1 MDWND
6 WLTILR
12 WRAIEE
18 GDTEAVILSEERRR
32 ESTAR
37 TRAGMDSEMVK
48 TERVGDRESAF
59 LLRRARWLEHE
70 LIGWSGPLVRVME
83 RLNPVKGRRSWIIA
97 GWLAALITG
106 YALAG
111 LGQEAEFNLLALPL
125 VGVLAWNAAMTVI
138 ALVFEFRTIGRSRLM
153 EWFATRMTPI
163 PNDRNGDGD
172 SPTGMTVDQRFEQLS
187 HAPALERWQRRFRAW
202 LHIAAALLALGSAIG
217 LYARGWSREYR
228 AVWESTLLG
237 EKEAQVFFGALFNP
251 ASSALKLP
259 LPLADLPKMH
269 RTHGQS
275 TSPSAALPWIHL
287 YAGTL
292 LLLVILPRI
301 GLAGLSVWHAH
312 ALMQKRM
319 RALGWQNYLIRTL
332 RAVEGGQEIITV
344 LVHATEA
351 PPTHREV
358 WSRGVR
364 ERFGRMTEPEM
375 VQVALGDED
384 DFIAAWK
391 PAHPRV
397 VMVFNL
403 ATTPEAEVQRR
414 FVLDVKQ
421 ALASRQRDA
430 ELIVLLDATSIGNRW
445 SPEKLEGREKLWT
458 DMLQGAADEIII
470 AAQRGEQ
477 RE

>member
-18 GDTEAVILSEERRR
+18 GDTDAVILSEERRR
-32 ESTAR
+32 EATGR
-37 TRAGMDSEMVK
+37 TRAGMTSEMV
-48 TERVGDRESAF
+48 TTDRVGDRESAF
-59 LLRRARWLEHE
+59 LLRRALWLEHE
-70 LIGWSGPLVRVME
+70 LIGWSGILVRVIE

-97 GWLAALITG
+97 GWLAAFIIG

-125 VGVLAWNAAMTVI
+125 VSVLVWNGVIMAA
-138 ALVFEFRTIGRSRLM
+138 ALLIEFQQEGRSRSL
-153 EWFATRMTPI
+153 EWLATRLTPAT
-163 PNDRNGDGD
+163 NDRNGDAEA
-172 SPTGMTVDQRFEQLS
+172 PTGMTVDQRFEQLT

-217 LYARGWSREYR
+217 LYARGWSKEYR
-228 AVWESTLLG
+228 AVWESTLLS
-237 EKEAQVFFGALFNP
+237 EANAQTFFGSLFKP
-251 ASSALKLP
+251 ASSVLKLP
-259 LPLADLPKMH
+259 LPLTELPIMH
-269 RTHGQS
+269 RTQGQ
-275 TSPSAALPWIHL
+275 TVSPAPALPWIHL

-292 LLLVILPRI
+292 LLLVILPRFS
-301 GLAGLSVWHAH
+301 LALLSVWRAH
-312 ALMQKRM
+312 AVMQKRM
-319 RALGWQNYLIRTL
+319 RSLGWQNFLIRTL

-344 LVHATEA
+344 LVHATDA
-351 PPTHREV
+351 APTHREV

-375 VQVALGDED
+375 IQVPLGDED
-384 DFIAAWK
+384 DFVSAWK

-397 VMVFNL
+397 VIVFNL

-421 ALASRQRDA
+421 NLASRQRDA
-430 ELIVLLDATSIGNRW
+430 ELLVLLDATSIGNRW
-445 SPEKLEGREKLWT
+445 SPEKLAGREKLWT
-458 DMLQGAADEIII
+458 EMLQGAASEIIV
-470 AAQRGEQ
+470 AARRSGV
-477 RE
+477 